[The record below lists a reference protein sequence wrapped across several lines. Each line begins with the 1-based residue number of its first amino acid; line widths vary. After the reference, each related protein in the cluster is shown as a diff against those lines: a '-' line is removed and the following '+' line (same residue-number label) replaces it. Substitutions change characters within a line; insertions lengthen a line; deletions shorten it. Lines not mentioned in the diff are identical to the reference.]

1 MKDTITKP
9 STFNPWEEKKTF
21 RPPLPTELTV
31 IPSVD
36 EPQSN
41 YHVEEDIKNTEESDE
56 STGQVE
62 NKHSRQKIVNPVCN
76 IDSDHKRTSNT
87 VSYRSFENN
96 VLNPKSNPLSINKST
111 KTSNSNNKESNT
123 SKISREALI
132 SDKSIIVGKKVKVP
146 FPGIGNYVCKIEKYT
161 QDADTHTLSHPDDN
175 WSGDM
180 TFNDVVKLI
189 LKSWL
194 AEEHIAHVNAISCAY
209 LETLDTDSCI
219 SVSSV
224 LIAHFTESANF
235 TKSMMDPD
243 CKEWKD
249 T

>member
-123 SKISREALI
+123 SKISRETQR
-132 SDKSIIVGKKVKVP
+132 SDKSIIVGKK
-146 FPGIGNYVCKIEKYT
+146 Y
-161 QDADTHTLSHPDDN
+161 DT

-180 TFNDVVKLI
+180 TFNEVVKFI
-189 LKSWL
+189 PKSCL
-194 AEEHIAHVNAISCAY
+194 VEEHITHVNVISCVH
-209 LETLDTDSCI
+209 LKTLDTSSCMSVN
-219 SVSSV
+219 SVS
-224 LIAHFTESANF
+224 ITRFTKSANF
-235 TKSMMDPD
+235 TKTMMASD

-249 T
+249 ACDSEMGTLERMKSWQVV